1 MSEEI
6 LRRLT
11 TIVAADVAAYS
22 RLIDDNEEA
31 TLRALRSHRQE
42 LFNPL
47 IDQYGGRIANTAGD
61 SLLLEF
67 PSAVQA
73 VRCAIAIQ
81 TGLAER
87 NTDVSQDR
95 RIELRIGINVGDVV
109 AEGDDLLGDGVN
121 IAARLEELTEPG
133 CVYLSRTARDQV
145 RDHIDLKLVD
155 LGETNVK
162 NIARPVRIFKVLSEK
177 EEPAED
183 SVSANS
189 HSDIQPVIQTSP
201 IEMMPKVAVLPF
213 DNLGK
218 SEDTEGFCDGLSE
231 YLITELSR
239 QAGFDVIARNTM
251 FSYKGKSAQISDVA
265 RSLDARFV
273 VEGSIRFSG
282 KRVRITAQLIDS
294 ETESHIWA
302 QRYDRNAD
310 DVFELQ
316 DEVSRA
322 IAIAITMQIAE
333 VERKSGRYFK
343 STAGTVTELLNKG
356 RNIWYRFDTNS
367 DLEARQIYQQAL
379 ALEPNNHRIHV
390 SLAWTY
396 AHQYAF
402 VRGNVPGDAATKA
415 MEHAEKAIQLMEQD
429 YTTHQILAIAT
440 ACNGDMEGA
449 LGHIQRA
456 LELNPNDTD
465 SMIWQADFLCGLGRH
480 DEATDL
486 AKNTIALNEKHPN
499 WYFWFYGRTLFEA
512 GRFEEALNITKKHT
526 SRNSGNDAFKVLI
539 LHALGRVEEAKV
551 HVKRAMELDPNFS
564 TRHYANKYLYPIK
577 SRRDEV
583 RGIYAELGFPE

>member
-31 TLRALRSHRQE
+31 TLRTLRSHRQE

-73 VRCAIAIQ
+73 VRCAVAIQ
-81 TGLAER
+81 DGLAER
-87 NTDVSQDR
+87 NTDVPQDR

-133 CVYLSRTARDQV
+133 CVCLSRTARDQV
-145 RDHIDLKLVD
+145 RDHIDFRLVD
-155 LGETNVK
+155 LGEITVK
-162 NIARPVRIFKVLSEK
+162 NIVRPVRVFKILGESEG
-177 EEPAED
+177 PAET
-183 SVSANS
+183 SATAYPALDKPS
-189 HSDIQPVIQTSP
+189 ETQSSP
-201 IEMMPKVAVLPF
+201 NENIPNIAVLPF
-213 DNLGK
+213 DNLGQN
-218 SEDTEGFCDGLSE
+218 EDAEGFCDGLSE
-231 YLITELSR
+231 DLITELSR
-239 QAGFDVIARNTM
+239 QANFDVIARNTM
-251 FSYKGKSAQISDVA
+251 FSYKGKSAQISDVG
-265 RSLDARFV
+265 RDLDARFV

-282 KRVRITAQLIDS
+282 KRARITAQLIDS
-294 ETESHIWA
+294 ETGSHIWA
-302 QRYDRNAD
+302 ERYDRNSD
-310 DVFELQ
+310 DIFELQ

-322 IAIAITMQIAE
+322 ISIAITMQIAE
-333 VERKSGRYFK
+333 AERKRGRYPI
-343 STAGTVTELLNKG
+343 STAETVTDLLNKG
-356 RNIWYRFDTNS
+356 RDIWYRFDTKS
-367 DLEARQIYQQAL
+367 DLEARRIYQQAL
-379 ALEPNNHRIHV
+379 ALEPNNHRIHL

-396 AHQYAF
+396 AHQYQF
-402 VRGNVPGDAATKA
+402 VRGNVPGDAAIKA
-415 MEHAEKAIQLMEQD
+415 MEHAEKATQLMEHD

-449 LGHIQRA
+449 LGHIHRA

-480 DEATDL
+480 DEATNL
-486 AKNTIALNEKHPN
+486 AENTIALNEKHPN
-499 WYFWFYGRTLFEA
+499 WYYWMYGRTLFEA
-512 GRFEEALNITKKHT
+512 GRFDEALNITKKHT
-526 SRNSGNDAFKVLI
+526 SKNPSVESFTALI
-539 LHALGRVEEAKV
+539 LHALGRIEEAKV
-551 HVKRAMELDPNFS
+551 HVKRTLELDPNFS
-564 TRHYANKYLYPIK
+564 TRHYTNQYLYPIK

-583 RGIYAELGFPE
+583 RGIFAELGLPE